1 MVNPFFKNT
10 GPHLISNLLK
20 TLDLK
25 CTDSNEHVKDIK
37 DLHSSES
44 KDITFYHS
52 KKYIDFAKVTK
63 ASFCITTENLKSSL
77 PRTCKAII
85 SDKVLLHTAKI
96 TEIFYPDSVSDY
108 FDNTVK
114 DIGVTEF
121 KEKVNYG
128 KNVLIGPNVVIRSS
142 NHNYAEIN
150 VPIINQGMTKGEII
164 IEDNVWISSN
174 CVILPNCTIGE
185 GAIVAAGAVV
195 TKDIE
200 PYSIVGGIP
209 AKKIGVRS
217 F

>member
-1 MVNPFFKNT
+1 M
-10 GPHLISNLLK
+10 NLFIPIL
-20 TLDLK
+20 
-25 CTDSNEHVKDIK
+25 
-37 DLHSSES
+37 
-44 KDITFYHS
+44 
-52 KKYIDFAKVTK
+52 
-63 ASFCITTENLKSSL
+63 
-77 PRTCKAII
+77 R
-85 SDKVLLHTAKI
+85 
-96 TEIFYPDSVSDY
+96 
-108 FDNTVK
+108 
-114 DIGVTEF
+114 EF
-121 KEKVNYG
+121 KDWLEFFVRLTPGRIGNSFRNIYYKYRSKNNFANNRFETGLRIEYPKNVSISSDSYFGVNCKIYACETSIVEIGKNVSFNSNVMINARGIGKISIG